1 MLLWCQKIIT
11 FNFEKMQKIEDWY
24 RNMPKNQ
31 KIFVYFVSIA
41 LVLVFGIGLLPLA
54 ILIYLELGK
63 RGGN

>member
-1 MLLWCQKIIT
+1 
-11 FNFEKMQKIEDWY
+11 MQKIEDWY
-24 RNMPKNQ
+24 RNMPKGQ

-41 LVLVFGIGLLPLA
+41 LVFVFGIGLLPLA